1 MSTKEQ
7 TQGKEHIRAISERV
21 LLTVALVIGGLE
33 GYDLAVYGVTVPS
46 LLADHAL
53 NVDKGAAGTLGSVV
67 AVGMMIGAGL
77 AGAMISRIGPRRL
90 ILSSCMIFSVG
101 MLLSASAPSVLIFG
115 LGRILVGLG
124 LGIVLP
130 TLLAYVADL
139 SLPGRRNRNT
149 GIVMAGYAVG
159 GLAAPLL
166 GAALLPGASFRW
178 LYVIGIIPAVV
189 ILPFAWK
196 LLPET
201 PVHLL
206 RLRRTESAHRLS
218 AAMGLPEPVLVA
230 AGKRHFAGIGPLFS
244 AGVGGATILF
254 WIMTFCGLLLVF
266 GITAWLPTMM
276 QANGYSL
283 GSALLQT
290 AAMWIGVGVGVIV
303 GGKIADRIGAKPVV
317 VTAFLMGALSLV
329 AMSLNPNVVVLF
341 ILMFLSGVGFIGSQ
355 ILVNGFILTR
365 YPDDM
370 RGSGLAWALSF
381 GRLGAIVGPSLGA
394 WVLTSGLS
402 VEWNFYTFAIP
413 AVVGAIASLLVP
425 RIRVSEPGSH
435 EQVGALRTDA
445 PGEVTG

>member
-1 MSTKEQ
+1 MSTKAQ
-7 TQGKEHIRAISERV
+7 TPETTHLRATSERV
-21 LLTVALVIGGLE
+21 LLALAFVIGGLE
-33 GYDLAVYGVTVPS
+33 GYDLAAYGVTVPS
-46 LLADHAL
+46 LLGDQSLH
-53 NVDKGAAGTLGSVV
+53 VDKGAAGLLGSVV
-67 AVGMMIGAGL
+67 GVGMMIGAGL
-77 AGAMISRIGPRRL
+77 AGAMMSRVGPRRL
-90 ILSSCMIFSVG
+90 ILASCIIFSAG
-101 MLLSASAPSVLIFG
+101 MLLSASGPNVVVFG
-115 LGRILVGLG
+115 IGRVLVGLG

-139 SLPGRRNRNT
+139 SVPGHRNRNT

-166 GAALLPGASFRW
+166 GAALLPGTSFRW
-178 LYVIGIIPAVV
+178 LYVIGVLPAVL

-206 RLRRTESAHRLS
+206 RLGRVDAAHRLTT
-218 AAMGLPEPVLVA
+218 AMGLPAPVLVA

-244 AGVGGATILF
+244 KGAAGASLLF
-254 WIMTFCGLLLVF
+254 WVMTFCGLLLVF
-266 GITAWLPTMM
+266 GITAWLPTIM

-290 AAMWIGVGVGVIV
+290 AAMWIGVGVGVIS
-303 GGKIADRIGAKPVV
+303 GGRIADKIGAKPVV
-317 VTAFLMGALSLV
+317 VTAFLTGAVSLV
-329 AMSLNPNVVVLF
+329 AMSLNPHVVILF

-381 GRLGAIVGPSLGA
+381 GRLGAIAGPVLGA

-413 AVVGAIASLLVP
+413 AVIGAIASVLVP
-425 RIRVSEPGSH
+425 QIRIGERESRN
-435 EQVGALRTDA
+435 VGTVKTDA
-445 PGEVTG
+445 PGEVAG